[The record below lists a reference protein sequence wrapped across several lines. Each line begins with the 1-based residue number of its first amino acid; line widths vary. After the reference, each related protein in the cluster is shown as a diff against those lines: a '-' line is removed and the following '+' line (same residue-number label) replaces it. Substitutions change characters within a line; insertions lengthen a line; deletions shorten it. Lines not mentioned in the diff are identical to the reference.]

1 MNENDSRLTI
11 KELIESDRPRERMAT
26 FGAESLQ
33 TAELL
38 AILLRVGMKGE
49 TAVDIGGRL
58 LVRFGGLQGIQRAT
72 LAELSKERGLGLAKA
87 SQIKA
92 AIELGRRLAQEVPAE
107 KPLLSNPEAIYS
119 LVGYEMAGYEVE
131 NLWVLLADM
140 KNRLI
145 NIQKIYTGTLNAS
158 TVRVSELFRP
168 AIEQN
173 AASIVIV
180 HNHPSGDPTP
190 STEDINLTRAVVQA
204 GTLLDIPLLDH
215 VIVGGHQRYLSM
227 RQKKL
232 GFN

>member
-72 LAELSKERGLGLAKA
+72 IAELSKERGLGLAKA

-215 VIVGGHQRYLSM
+215 VIVGGHQRYISM

>member
-215 VIVGGHQRYLSM
+215 VIVGGHQRYISM

>member
-158 TVRVSELFRP
+158 MVRVSELFRP

-215 VIVGGHQRYLSM
+215 VIVGGHQRYISM